1 MYIILFKDLCRLQML
16 TDSFE
21 SLVDSDMFRGSLAYG
36 YPLDRKPW
44 YGYLYIA
51 TFADEEKLKIGVTSN
66 LDRRDMQLR
75 QQTKTQDSGKIT
87 YIWSL
92 PVHTEIESK
101 VKEVLFHFTNRD
113 SMESGKTEIF
123 IGIPLYPLI
132 LIVRLIILYVFL
144 DRGYITNYTPKSRE
158 NLKILKS
165 YLGSLRIDGIKY
177 GRTVYQSQNRKA
189 SNRRLQTFRIAVDEI
204 NKLTGKGIRDI
215 LKRSLLRIVSLIRRL
230 NIQEYEDI
238 DTNQNKDKLYEWIMQ
253 WKDTYVDDNEPSDR
267 MREAMAASEEDVF
280 QIPQFESGDIVWIT
294 YPDTPELRESHPEW
308 VGTWHARI
316 TDVREESGE
325 ITYRVEWLEDG
336 YKGTTSGIPEEWVD
350 GSEVKSNDDIIIK
363 HNGVDVRRILDILEV
378 YKKINVPAYI
388 DSLEKE
394 ENPDFKALRM

>member
-21 SLVDSDMFRGSLAYG
+21 TLVDSDMFKGTLAYG

-51 TFADEEKLKIGVTSN
+51 TFADEKKLKIGVTSN
-66 LDRRDMQLR
+66 LDRRDMQL
-75 QQTKTQDSGKIT
+75 SSKIT

-101 VKEVLFHFTNRD
+101 VKEVLFYFTNRE
-113 SMESGKTEIF
+113 SSESGKTEIF

-144 DRGYITNYTPKSRE
+144 DRGYIDKYTSKSRE
-158 NLKILKS
+158 KLKILKS

-189 SNRRLQTFRIAVDEI
+189 SNRRLQTFRTAVDEI
-204 NKLTGKGIRDI
+204 NKLVDSIGNRQSLQTIKKDTL
-215 LKRSLLRIVSLIRRL
+215 LKIVSLIKRL
-230 NIQEYEDI
+230 NIEEYENI
-238 DTNQNKDKLYEWIMQ
+238 KKTESKDKLYQWIIK
-253 WKDTYVDDNEPSDR
+253 WRDTYVDDNEPSDR
-267 MREAMAASEEDVF
+267 MREAMASEEDVF
-280 QIPQFESGDIVWIT
+280 QIPQFENGDIVWIT
-294 YPDTPELRESHPEW
+294 YPDTPELEKSHPEW
-308 VGTWHARI
+308 IGTWHARI

-350 GSEVKSNDDIIIK
+350 DSEVKSNDGNIIK
-363 HNGVDVRRILDILEV
+363 HNGVDVRRILDILEI
-378 YKKINVPAYI
+378 YKKINVSAYI
-388 DSLEKE
+388 ESLEKE
-394 ENPDFKALRM
+394 ENPDFKALRV